1 MSKLNQDFKVK
12 DSVVIILGG
21 LPVQTEIVKKV
32 TTETLNEKKEVVPS
46 VLYFTSATGADA
58 YKDSIYRD
66 KADMLKSLGDALS
79 DAPGGTSAQTGK

>member
-12 DSVVIILGG
+12 DTVVIILGG

-46 VLYFTSATGADA
+46 VLYFTSATGTDA